1 MDLFTELLKPSNSF
15 KTENTAKD
23 RKQNAQNKYKNTI
36 KFRQEVT
43 DSANENTAVRKVSNW
58 DEVERRSGKDR
69 REQMEGR
76 GRWLESRAE
85 KDRRQ
90 IAKSIV
96 LKV

>member
-15 KTENTAKD
+15 KTENAAKD

-90 IAKSIV
+90 IAKAIQI
-96 LKV
+96 KI

>member
-23 RKQNAQNKYKNTI
+23 RKQNTQSKYKNTV
-36 KFRQEVT
+36 KYRNN
-43 DSANENTAVRKVSNW
+43 SAEKKLGNTSIRKVSNW
-58 DEVERRSGKDR
+58 DDVERRSGKDR

-90 IAKSIV
+90 LAQAIQFKI
-96 LKV
+96 

>member
-1 MDLFTELLKPSNSF
+1 MDLFTELLIPSNSF

-23 RKQNAQNKYKNTI
+23 RKHNNQSKYKNTV
-36 KFRQEVT
+36 KYRNNSPEKKGSNST
-43 DSANENTAVRKVSNW
+43 TRKVSNW
-58 DEVERRSGKDR
+58 DDVERRSGKDR

-90 IAKSIV
+90 IAKAIQF
-96 LKV
+96 KI

>member
-23 RKQNAQNKYKNTI
+23 RKHNTQNKYTNTV
-36 KFRQEVT
+36 KYRNGSSENKT
-43 DSANENTAVRKVSNW
+43 ANSTIRKISNW
-58 DEVERRSGKDR
+58 DDVERRSGRDR

-90 IAKSIV
+90 IAKAIQF
-96 LKV
+96 KI